1 LIINKKI
8 DKTELI
14 EKIEQEYKIGQKVR
28 LLNNKE
34 LFDKLKTKY
43 DDKVYT
49 IVKVNKNTLDIE
61 DDKQLIKN
69 VKKYNVKIITA
80 YIKKEPEIKDKP
92 TRKQVEKEYQT
103 ELLHKRIDIQ
113 PENIVEGKRV
123 RKANTRY
130 N

>member
-1 LIINKKI
+1 MK
-8 DKTELI
+8 
-14 EKIEQEYKIGQKVR
+14 KIEQEYKIGQKVR

-49 IVKVNKNTLDIE
+49 IIKVKKNTLDVE
-61 DDKQLIKN
+61 DDKHLIKN
-69 VKKYNVKIITA
+69 VKKYNVKIITD
-80 YIKKEPEIKDKP
+80 YVKKEQEIKDKP
-92 TRKQVEKEYQT
+92 TRKQAEKAYQT

-113 PENIVEGKRV
+113 PENIVEGRRV
-123 RKANTRY
+123 RKANSKY